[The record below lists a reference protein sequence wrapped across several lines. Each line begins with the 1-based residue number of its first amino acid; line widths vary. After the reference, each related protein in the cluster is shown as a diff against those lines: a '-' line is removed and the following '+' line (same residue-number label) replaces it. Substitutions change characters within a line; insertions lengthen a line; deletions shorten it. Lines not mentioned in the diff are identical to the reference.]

1 MWILNLYSYIS
12 SEMRRFRQKKVLNV
26 SRQEDAWLNYLH
38 ITYFCRNLC
47 MDFAFS
53 KEKAGFCTNRG
64 EDCAF
69 SEEKA
74 ESCTNRSQD
83 FAL

>member
-1 MWILNLYSYIS
+1 MWIERLQGLCLHEIRRNMWILNLYSYIS
-12 SEMRRFRQKKVLNV
+12 SEMRRFRQKKVLK
-26 SRQEDAWLNYLH
+26 D
-38 ITYFCRNLC
+38 C
-47 MDFAFS
+47 AFS

>member
-1 MWILNLYSYIS
+1 
-12 SEMRRFRQKKVLNV
+12 
-26 SRQEDAWLNYLH
+26 
-38 ITYFCRNLC
+38 

-53 KEKAGFCTNRG
+53 EEKAEFCTNRG

-74 ESCTNRSQD
+74 GFCTKQEKD
-83 FAL
+83 FVL